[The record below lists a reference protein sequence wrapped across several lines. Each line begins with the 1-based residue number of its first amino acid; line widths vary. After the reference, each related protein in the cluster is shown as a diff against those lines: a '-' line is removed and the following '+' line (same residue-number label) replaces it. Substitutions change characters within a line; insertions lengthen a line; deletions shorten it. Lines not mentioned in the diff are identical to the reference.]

1 MLDVASV
8 VSALAPISGALEAD
22 GYQLVVS
29 LPGKDRLR
37 VQITAGPEACEDCLI
52 PRSMMESMIETAVNG
67 AGLPLPTLDVVYPV
81 EGPASSH

>member
-1 MLDVASV
+1 MALSVARDP
-8 VSALAPISGALEAD
+8 ARLLADLNDAQCEA
-22 GYQLVVS
+22 
-29 LPGKDRLR
+29 